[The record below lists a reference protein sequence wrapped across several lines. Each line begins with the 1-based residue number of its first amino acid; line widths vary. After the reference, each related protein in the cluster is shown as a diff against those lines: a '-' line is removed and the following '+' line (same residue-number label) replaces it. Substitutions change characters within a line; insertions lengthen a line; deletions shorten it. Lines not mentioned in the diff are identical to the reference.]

1 MTGSVTAEV
10 DAADPDHPGRPMQPR
25 ATMSA
30 HPARTAVA
38 RPVPHL
44 PEVQVNG
51 VTAPSAEYWPAHLD
65 NDPDVGPASP
75 QWHAA
80 PGDTVPPI
88 QQGRRD
94 GATSL
99 VDLAEREIERDGD
112 VRLTSVPFPDSENY
126 ADELPPVDAQERQQQ
141 GADKA
146 GSTRAASP
154 LRAQLSSDRPTAKPV
169 TEEPP
174 KTAESRPHG
183 KSPCAV
189 PMVTDPRK
197 CGYLPIENYGIIG
210 NMRTAALIG
219 TDASIDFM
227 CFPRFDSPSVFC
239 RLLDHRKG
247 GYFQIVPKQQASRK
261 QQYLPNSNVLVTRFL
276 ADEGASQV
284 TDFFHLPEKDSAPTS
299 GSANVPGQP
308 APGAA
313 DYGANHH
320 TNQGHVLYPWVIRI
334 VEAVRGTVTFDALC
348 FPAFRYALDAHTTH
362 IEPGCD
368 ESDEEDDDIDD
379 LERDRTTVGSRDEI
393 MCARTINATV
403 VFTSPTLTMDL
414 RHVVMNPCCDDAT
427 GMAPLPRI
435 RWETEEREEL
445 KGPGVKATFT
455 LHQGQ
460 QLWFVFRERP
470 KVHEDGD
477 VASAAHATAAASAS
491 AMPDNVTRPASPAL
505 AAPVVTKLWSA
516 HPAPCDTNG
525 SAGDV
530 AANANNRVTGPLGCG
545 LDPAMNRPLSPFP
558 LDMHSVLRSD
568 SDSESPNGAA
578 HRRSA
583 TESSSGSS
591 GGRSRTTTG
600 GPGDCT
606 ATAQLCTSCA
616 NGPSMTTTVNDVRN
630 VRARTESAGSLRK
643 IKVEVVAGFD
653 PESGPGTPLTSSTS
667 PLPST
672 TRSSHHREHAD
683 RTRIRQQRR
692 LRDLL
697 DPPLTVEFLQ
707 MLLRHTLRYWHTWI
721 SQSTYTGRWRESVQR
736 SAFTLKLM
744 TYQPTGAVI
753 AAPTFSLPEEIGGD
767 RNWDYRY
774 VWLRDSAFTIYAFIR
789 LGLLSEARNYM
800 RFVEMVF
807 KDGGPPRVMYTI
819 DGATEMPELELT
831 HLDGYRG
838 SKPVRIGNAA
848 SNHLQLD
855 ISGALLDA
863 IYLMNKFSSP
873 IGYDMWVVC
882 AKLVDFVVENWQQ
895 PDMSI
900 WEVRGKPVN
909 FLYSKVMSWV
919 AVDRGL
925 RLVEKRMFPCPN
937 RDQWFRTRD
946 AIYLEIMEK
955 GWNHEG
961 RFFQQAYENAVLD
974 SSVLIMPLVFFMSPT
989 DPRLLST
996 IAAILRA
1003 PERGGLTVNNLVRRY
1018 QVGQVDDGFESD
1030 EGAFTMCTLWLV
1042 EALTRAG
1049 QYYPKYLARA
1059 LYAFDQTLAYG
1070 NHLLLFSEQV
1080 SPSGELVG
1088 NFPQAFTHIALI
1100 SSAFNLDRVLGHRS
1114 VPDIV

>member
-1 MTGSVTAEV
+1 MMTGS
-10 DAADPDHPGRPMQPR
+10 AAANAGTDPDHGPPAQSRVAMP
-25 ATMSA
+25 AE
-30 HPARTAVA
+30 PARGAVA
-38 RPVPHL
+38 RPVLDL

-51 VTAPSAEYWPAHLD
+51 ATAPSAESWPAHLD
-65 NDPDVGPASP
+65 NDPDVGPTSP

-80 PGDTVPPI
+80 PSGAVPPI
-88 QQGRRD
+88 QQSRRD
-94 GATSL
+94 VGATSL
-99 VDLAEREIERDGD
+99 VELAESEIERDGD
-112 VRLTSVPFPDSENY
+112 VRLTSVPFPDRDNY
-126 ADELPPVDAQERQQQ
+126 TDELPPDNAQQHQ

-146 GSTRAASP
+146 GSTLAASSP
-154 LRAQLSSDRPTAKPV
+154 SAHRSSDRPTAKPE
-169 TEEPP
+169 TEHAP
-174 KTAESRPHG
+174 KTEV
-183 KSPCAV
+183 KSHAVKSYCAA
-189 PMVTDPRK
+189 PMATDPRK

-239 RLLDHRKG
+239 RLLDHHKG
-247 GYFQIVPKQQASRK
+247 GYFQIAPKQQASRK

-284 TDFFHLPEKDSAPTS
+284 TDFFHVPEKDPIPASGSASVSAQPTS
-299 GSANVPGQP
+299 GT
-308 APGAA
+308 AA
-313 DYGANHH
+313 YGASHH
-320 TNQGHVLYPWVIRI
+320 SNQGRVLYPWVIRI

-348 FPAFRYALDAHTTH
+348 FPAFRYALDAHSTH

-368 ESDEEDDDIDD
+368 ESDDDDDDLDD
-379 LERDRTTVGSRDEI
+379 LERDRATVGSRDEI
-393 MCARTINATV
+393 MYARTSNATV

-427 GMAPLPRI
+427 AMAPLPRI

-455 LHQGQ
+455 LHEGQ
-460 QLWFVFRERP
+460 QVWFVFRERP

-477 VASAAHATAAASAS
+477 TVSAHPSAAASAS
-491 AMPDNVTRPASPAL
+491 VMHDNVTRPASPAL

-530 AANANNRVTGPLGCG
+530 AASANNRVTGPLGCG
-545 LDPAMNRPLSPFP
+545 LDPSMNRPVSPFP

-568 SDSESPNGAA
+568 ESDSESPGGSKN
-578 HRRSA
+578 RRAA

-591 GGRSRTTTG
+591 SAGRSRTTTG
-600 GPGDCT
+600 EPGDGT
-606 ATAQLCTSCA
+606 ATAQLCASCG
-616 NGPSMTTTVNDVRN
+616 NGPAVTTTVNDVRTI
-630 VRARTESAGSLRK
+630 RARTESAGQLRK
-643 IKVEVVAGFD
+643 IKVEVVAGFES
-653 PESGPGTPLTSSTS
+653 ESGPGTPLTSSS
-667 PLPST
+667 SAPPPT
-672 TRSSHHREHAD
+672 TRASHHRDHAD
-683 RTRIRQQRR
+683 RTRIRQHRK

-707 MLLRHTLRYWHTWI
+707 MLLRHTLRYWHSWI
-721 SQSTYTGRWRESVQR
+721 SQSAYTGRWRESVQR

-800 RFVEMVF
+800 RFIEMVF

-819 DGATEMPELELT
+819 EGATEMPELELT

-937 RDQWFRTRD
+937 RDKWFRTRD

-1018 QVGQVDDGFESD
+1018 QVGQVDDGFDSD

>member
-1 MTGSVTAEV
+1 
-10 DAADPDHPGRPMQPR
+10 
-25 ATMSA
+25 MSA
-30 HPARTAVA
+30 HSRPSGPRTAGA
-38 RPVPHL
+38 GPFPDL
-44 PEVQVNG
+44 PEVQING

-75 QWHAA
+75 QWHAT
-80 PGDTVPPI
+80 PGGEVPPI
-88 QQGRRD
+88 QLGNTWRD
-94 GATSL
+94 GGATTL

-112 VRLTSVPFPDSENY
+112 VRLTSVPFPDNDNY
-126 ADELPPVDAQERQQQ
+126 SDELPPADAQELQ

-146 GSTRAASP
+146 GSTPAAP
-154 LRAQLSSDRPTAKPV
+154 LRAQLSGSAADQAHGRETTQDRRVASALQVVLRCAHGHGSAQVRVPADCGLIRGYS
-169 TEEPP
+169 
-174 KTAESRPHG
+174 SR
-183 KSPCAV
+183 
-189 PMVTDPRK
+189 T
-197 CGYLPIENYGIIG
+197 ENYGIIG
-210 NMRTAALIG
+210 NMRTSALIG

-239 RLLDHRKG
+239 RLLDHHKG

-284 TDFFHLPEKDSAPTS
+284 TDFFHVPEKDPIPTS
-299 GSANVPGQP
+299 GSANVSAQP
-308 APGAA
+308 TPDAA
-313 DYGANHH
+313 AYSASHH
-320 TNQGHVLYPWVIRI
+320 TNQGRILYPWVIRI

-362 IEPGCD
+362 IEPG
-368 ESDEEDDDIDD
+368 
-379 LERDRTTVGSRDEI
+379 
-393 MCARTINATV
+393 NATV

-435 RWETEEREEL
+435 RWETEKHEEL

-455 LHQGQ
+455 LHEGQ
-460 QLWFVFRERP
+460 QVWFVFRERP
-470 KVHEDGD
+470 K
-477 VASAAHATAAASAS
+477 
-491 AMPDNVTRPASPAL
+491 
-505 AAPVVTKLWSA
+505 
-516 HPAPCDTNG
+516 
-525 SAGDV
+525 
-530 AANANNRVTGPLGCG
+530 
-545 LDPAMNRPLSPFP
+545 
-558 LDMHSVLRSD
+558 
-568 SDSESPNGAA
+568 
-578 HRRSA
+578 
-583 TESSSGSS
+583 
-591 GGRSRTTTG
+591 
-600 GPGDCT
+600 
-606 ATAQLCTSCA
+606 
-616 NGPSMTTTVNDVRN
+616 
-630 VRARTESAGSLRK
+630 
-643 IKVEVVAGFD
+643 
-653 PESGPGTPLTSSTS
+653 
-667 PLPST
+667 
-672 TRSSHHREHAD
+672 
-683 RTRIRQQRR
+683 RR

-753 AAPTFSLPEEIGGD
+753 AAPTFSLPEEVGGD

-882 AKLVDFVVENWQQ
+882 AKLVDFVVENWKQ

-937 RDQWFRTRD
+937 RDKWFRTRD
-946 AIYLEIMEK
+946 EIYLEIMEK

>member
-1 MTGSVTAEV
+1 MPAE
-10 DAADPDHPGRPMQPR
+10 
-25 ATMSA
+25 
-30 HPARTAVA
+30 PARIAVA
-38 RPVPHL
+38 RPVRAL
-44 PEVQVNG
+44 QEVQVND

-80 PGDTVPPI
+80 PGGTVPPI
-88 QQGRRD
+88 QESDTLRD
-94 GATSL
+94 AGATTL
-99 VDLAEREIERDGD
+99 VDLAEGEIERDGD
-112 VRLTSVPFPDSENY
+112 VRLTSVPFPDSDNY
-126 ADELPPVDAQERQQQ
+126 ADELPPIAVADDDVQKGQQ

-146 GSTRAASP
+146 GSTRSASP
-154 LRAQLSSDRPTAKPV
+154 PRAQRSLDRPMAKPAAV
-169 TEEPP
+169 EEPP
-174 KTAESRPHG
+174 KTESKPHG
-183 KSPCAV
+183 KSLCAA

-239 RLLDHRKG
+239 RLLDHCKG
-247 GYFQIVPKQQASRK
+247 GYFQIVPKQQSSRK

-284 TDFFHLPEKDSAPTS
+284 TDFFHLPEKDPIPTS
-299 GSANVPGQP
+299 GSAANVPGQP
-308 APGAA
+308 TPDAA
-313 DYGANHH
+313 AYSAANHH
-320 TNQGHVLYPWVIRI
+320 TNQGRVLYPWVIRI

-368 ESDEEDDDIDD
+368 ESDDEDDDIDD
-379 LERDRTTVGSRDEI
+379 IERDHTTVGSRDEI
-393 MCARTINATV
+393 MCACTSNATA

-414 RHVVMNPCCDDAT
+414 RHVVMNSCCDDAT
-427 GMAPLPRI
+427 AIAPLPRI
-435 RWETEEREEL
+435 RWETEDREEL

-455 LHQGQ
+455 LHEGQ
-460 QLWFVFRERP
+460 QVWFVFRERP

-477 VASAAHATAAASAS
+477 TASAHASAAAAASVV
-491 AMPDNVTRPASPAL
+491 PDSTTRPASPAL

-525 SAGDV
+525 STGDL
-530 AANANNRVTGPLGCG
+530 AAHANNRVTGPLGCG

-558 LDMHSVLRSD
+558 LDTHSVLRSD
-568 SDSESPNGAA
+568 ESDSESPNGAV
-578 HRRSA
+578 HRLSA
-583 TESSSGSS
+583 TESSTSSS
-591 GGRSRTTTG
+591 GGRSRTATG
-600 GPGDCT
+600 GPGGDGT
-606 ATAQLCTSCA
+606 ATAHLCASCA
-616 NGPSMTTTVNDVRN
+616 NGPAVATTVKDVRS

-643 IKVEVVAGFD
+643 IKVEVVAGFE
-653 PESGPGTPLTSSTS
+653 PESGPGTSVTGPASPPPPSSA
-667 PLPST
+667 
-672 TRSSHHREHAD
+672 RSSHHRDHAD

-697 DPPLTVEFLQ
+697 DPPLTVELLQ

-909 FLYSKVMSWV
+909 FLYSKIMSWV

-925 RLVEKRMFPCPN
+925 RLVEKRMFPCPH
-937 RDQWFRTRD
+937 RDKWFRTRD
-946 AIYLEIMEK
+946 EIYLEIMEK

-996 IAAILRA
+996 IAGILRA